1 MGGLWGRSPPF
12 QPELGHLQ
20 LLSALWFCIRLGD
33 TGLDHS
39 GRCLS
44 ALRSPVTQLQ
54 VSELRGPPKDP
65 TPFLVSLKAWLI
77 GPESLPSLGL
87 PESLPRF
94 LLCEG
99 SRSSLLRA
107 AAPV

>member
-1 MGGLWGRSPPF
+1 MHQAF
-12 QPELGHLQ
+12 EAA
-20 LLSALWFCIRLGD
+20 SALPSSQVNYGRLVGKSSPSQGTGRPAATLCPLGFCVSLGD

-65 TPFLVSLKAWLI
+65 TPFLISLKAWLI
-77 GPESLPSLGL
+77 Q
-87 PESLPRF
+87 
-94 LLCEG
+94 
-99 SRSSLLRA
+99 SS
-107 AAPV
+107 